1 MSRLKERV
9 MAFAGWRRALIAM
22 VLGIAATGAL
32 PPLHLL
38 PLLVVAFTGLVWL
51 IDGSATRRAAFAV
64 GWWFGLGHFV
74 SGLYW
79 IGIALL
85 TDPERFAWLV
95 APAVLAI
102 SAALALFP
110 ALAALVARLCAPGI
124 SRVLGLAL
132 AWVLAEWLRGRLF
145 TGFPWNL
152 IGTAWTLSEPMIQF
166 AAYGGVLGLGLVTVA
181 AAAAPA
187 TLAGEGRARWTPTLL
202 AGALLAGLWGAGT
215 ARLSAYPAGAA
226 VEGVRLRLVQPN
238 VAQHHKWRPEKREA
252 LFRRHLVLTTGE
264 GFEDVTHVIWPETAI
279 PYFIADDAARRRM
292 IAAATPQGSA
302 LISGALRG
310 VPLTDSAPRKLWN
323 SLHAFDAEGR
333 IVATYDKTHLVPFG
347 EYMPFRDILPVA
359 KLTYGT
365 TDFSP
370 GPGPRSLTVAG
381 LPPFSAL
388 ICYEAIFPAAVV
400 EPGKRPGFLLNI
412 TNDAWY
418 GVSSGPYQHFASARL
433 RSVERGLPLVRAAN
447 TGISAVVD
455 AQGRITARLGLGREG
470 VLDAALPAA
479 LDAPTPYAGWGDF
492 WLLPLAAVG
501 AVLLVRRRLAKRPT
515 P

>member
-22 VLGIAATGAL
+22 VLGVAATGAL

-51 IDGSATRRAAFAV
+51 IDGSATRRAAFAA

-85 TDPERFAWLV
+85 TDPERFAWLA

-110 ALAALVARLCAPGI
+110 ALVALAARLCEPGVR
-124 SRVLGLAL
+124 RVLGLAL
-132 AWVLAEWLRGRLF
+132 AWVIAEWLRGWLF

-152 IGTAWTLSEPMIQF
+152 IGTAWTLSEAIIQF
-166 AAYGGVLGLGLVTVA
+166 SALSGVLGLGLVTVA
-181 AAAAPA
+181 VAAAPS
-187 TLAGEGRARWTPTLL
+187 TFTGGRWAPTLL
-202 AGALLAGLWGAGT
+202 AGLLIAGLWGGGM
-215 ARLSAYPAGAA
+215 ARLSAYPGGAI

-238 VAQHHKWRPEKREA
+238 VAQHHKWQPEKREA
-252 LFRRHLVLTTGE
+252 LFRRHLALTTGA
-264 GFEDVTHVIWPETAI
+264 GFESVTHVIWPETAI

-292 IAAATPQGSA
+292 IAAATPAGGA

-310 VPLTDSAPRKLWN
+310 VRKTEYAPQMLFN
-323 SLHAFDAEGR
+323 SLHAFDEEGR
-333 IVATYDKTHLVPFG
+333 VVATYDKFHLVPFG
-347 EYMPFRDILPVA
+347 EFVPFRNMLSLA
-359 KLTYGT
+359 KLTHGK
-365 TDFSP
+365 TDFSA

-388 ICYEAIFPAAVV
+388 ICYEAIFASAVI

-412 TNDAWY
+412 TNDAWF
-418 GVSSGPYQHFASARL
+418 GMSSGPYQHFASARL
-433 RSVERGLPLVRAAN
+433 RAVEQGLPLVRVAN
-447 TGISAVVD
+447 TGITAVVD
-455 AQGRITARLGLGREG
+455 ARGRITARLGMGQAG
-470 VLDAALPAA
+470 VLDADLPRA
-479 LDAPTPYAGWGDF
+479 LDEPTPYARWGDW
-492 WLLPLAAVG
+492 WLLPIAVVG
-501 AVLLVRRRLAKRPT
+501 AGLLLRRRLNTA
-515 P
+515 